1 MISKEIKNK
10 FLPFV
15 STLLLAL
22 LLSCQQN
29 PSQTQ
34 VNQTNKSITSVTP
47 APTSPTF
54 SPTIAPTVAAVSNS
68 SPQKVEPKYYDG
80 TGTITKINL
89 EIGSV
94 ELDHEEIKGL
104 MPEMIMEFYV
114 RDQKQLKALQVGDK
128 VDFVLEDKAGQEM
141 IFSIKKQRRKQK

>member
-1 MISKEIKNK
+1 MKNK

-15 STLLLAL
+15 STISLVL

-29 PSQTQ
+29 SSQTQ
-34 VNQTNKSITSVTP
+34 INQTNKSASSVSAAT
-47 APTSPTF
+47 TSPKVSATV
-54 SPTIAPTVAAVSNS
+54 APTVAAVSNS

-114 RDQKQLKALQVGDK
+114 RDQKQLEALQVGDR

-141 IFSIKKQRRKQK
+141 IFSIKKQRRKQR